1 MTRCFWFLF
10 VGLLGLSSA
19 SADTLPNVRVGVL
32 KFGTVSWELSVI
44 RHHQLDREADFSM
57 QVVEF
62 ASGNA
67 AAVALQA
74 GRVDIIV
81 NDWLWVLE
89 QNRRQKSYRYFPYST
104 AVGGLVVSPESGI
117 QSIADLKGK
126 RVGVAGGPVD
136 KSWLLIA
143 QYAKKSADTDLR
155 TEADVRFAAP
165 PLLNRMLLNGQLDA
179 VVNYWHYNARLVGQG
194 MSALLP
200 TATAMSELGIGSET
214 PMLGWVFDAQW
225 LGAKSGLVDRFIK
238 ASYRAKH
245 ILATEAGEWQRIRP
259 LMQADNDAVFK
270 ALIDAYR
277 AGIPENGRAGRESVA
292 LLHQLLTELSTGF
305 TYSVNNNKDNLGT
318 AWWQGSKES

>member
-1 MTRCFWFLF
+1 MIRLLWVVL
-10 VGLLGLSSA
+10 VVLLGLSHA
-19 SADTLPNVRVGVL
+19 SADTLPSIRVGVL

-44 RHHQLDREADFSM
+44 RYHQLDREAGFSM

-74 GRVDIIV
+74 GHVDIIV

-89 QNRRQKSYRYFPYST
+89 QNRRQKQYRYYPYST

-117 QSIADLKGK
+117 QSLADLKGK
-126 RVGVAGGPVD
+126 RLGVAGGPVD

-143 QYAKKSADTDLR
+143 RYAKKSADIDLHS
-155 TEADVRFAAP
+155 EANVRFAAP

-200 TATAMSELGIGSET
+200 TATVMSELGIGSET

-225 LGAKSGLVDRFIK
+225 QGAKSGLVDRFLA

-245 ILATEAGEWQRIRP
+245 ILATETEEWQRIRR
-259 LMQADNDAVFK
+259 LMRADNDTVFK

-292 LLHQLLTELSTGF
+292 LLHQLLTELSTSF

-318 AWWQGSKES
+318 AWW

>member
-1 MTRCFWFLF
+1 MIRLLWVVL
-10 VGLLGLSSA
+10 VVLLGLSSA
-19 SADTLPNVRVGVL
+19 SADTLPSVRVGVL

-44 RHHQLDREADFSM
+44 RYHQLDREAGFSM

-74 GRVDIIV
+74 GHVDIIV

-89 QNRRQKSYRYFPYST
+89 QNRRQKQYRYYPYST

-117 QSIADLKGK
+117 QSLADLEGK
-126 RVGVAGGPVD
+126 RLGVAGGPVD

-143 QYAKKSADTDLR
+143 RYAKKAAGIDLR
-155 TEADVRFAAP
+155 SDADVRFAAP

-194 MSALLP
+194 MSVLLP
-200 TATAMSELGIGSET
+200 TATAMAELGIGGET

-225 LGAKSGLVDRFIK
+225 PGAKSGLVDRFL
-238 ASYRAKH
+238 ATSYRAKH
-245 ILATEAGEWQRIRP
+245 ILATERGEWQRIKP
-259 LMQADNDAVFK
+259 LMQTENEAVFQS
-270 ALIDAYR
+270 LIDAYR
-277 AGIPENGRAGRESVA
+277 HGIPKSSAAGRESVV
-292 LLHQLLTELSTGF
+292 LLHQLLTELSSGF
-305 TYSVNNNKDNLGT
+305 TYSANNNKGNLGA